1 MSTSRK
7 ASPETGLEVGQQ
19 AVKDAETEDAADKVG
34 EALNAQRFQMLE
46 DIARELAGEVVFP
59 TSFEAAI
66 RMRKAL
72 LNSDLPIPRI
82 ASIVSVE
89 PLVAAKLI
97 HLANSVLYSPDG
109 TPARDL
115 QAAISRLGVNLVRT
129 TALAIAMSQLMRSK
143 EMAIFNEFTQAL
155 WAHTL
160 KTAAAARILARTR
173 TRINPDEALLAGLVH
188 DLGAFYMLYR
198 AAQYPELRTRPETV
212 KYLIIQW
219 HEGIGV
225 TLLHALGIP
234 EDIVNAT
241 IDHEQPRAAPETVR
255 TLADI
260 VYVGNIL
267 AGTHFEWLY
276 QDLDPDAG
284 EAGIVRQKYADLLPE
299 IETETQEMQAIFA

>member
-1 MSTSRK
+1 MNTS
-7 ASPETGLEVGQQ
+7 AESSPEAGQESDK
-19 AVKDAETEDAADKVG
+19 ATKVEKADENTADKVG

-72 LNSDLPIPRI
+72 LNSNLPIPRI

-109 TPARDL
+109 TLARDL

-143 EMAIFNEFTQAL
+143 EMAIFNDFTQAL

-160 KTAAAARILARTR
+160 KTAAAARILARSQ

-198 AAQYPELRTRPETV
+198 AAQYPELRARPETV

-241 IDHEQPRAAPETVR
+241 IDHEQPRPAPETVR

-260 VYVGNIL
+260 VYVANIL
-267 AGTHFEWLY
+267 AGTHFELLY
-276 QDLDPDAG
+276 QDHDPDAS
-284 EAGIVRQKYADLLPE
+284 EAGIVRQRYADLVPE
-299 IETETQEMQAIFA
+299 IETETREMQAIFA

>member
-7 ASPETGLEVGQQ
+7 ASPEASLEVDQQ
-19 AVKDAETEDAADKVG
+19 AVKDAETEDAVDKVG
-34 EALNAQRFQMLE
+34 KALNAQRFQMLE

-72 LNSDLPIPRI
+72 LNSNLPIPRI

-115 QAAISRLGVNLVRT
+115 QAAISRLGVKLVRT

-143 EMAIFNEFTQAL
+143 EMAIFNDFTQAL
-155 WAHTL
+155 WVHTL
-160 KTAAAARILARTR
+160 KTAAAARILARTQ

-188 DLGAFYMLYR
+188 DLS
-198 AAQYPELRTRPETV
+198 
-212 KYLIIQW
+212 LIHI
-219 HEGIGV
+219 
-225 TLLHALGIP
+225 
-234 EDIVNAT
+234 
-241 IDHEQPRAAPETVR
+241 
-255 TLADI
+255 
-260 VYVGNIL
+260 
-267 AGTHFEWLY
+267 
-276 QDLDPDAG
+276 
-284 EAGIVRQKYADLLPE
+284 
-299 IETETQEMQAIFA
+299 